1 MIKKRITAILA
12 AAIIAV
18 GASVPAF
25 ADEDFNTAE
34 NDAQVLLTA
43 QEAQA
48 DTALDIISDDSA
60 AVALSDNYDT
70 AAINETDET
79 EDDDSDKAPVAT
91 RDIIIAVCISVVVGI
106 IIGFIGSGIMK
117 SKLTSVRYQSGAADY
132 IVPDSFK
139 LNDSRDVYLYSTV
152 TKTERQT
159 DKDRSCNKATDIKK
173 HNMPCSR
180 RRKPSVRLY
189 GIFLSEMPNNCLNG
203 WFNFALQA
211 LDKRRG

>member
-48 DTALDIISDDSA
+48 DTALDTLDIISDDSA

-70 AAINETDET
+70 AAINETGET
-79 EDDDSDKAPVAT
+79 EGDDSDKAPVAT

-159 DKDRSCNKATDIKK
+159 DKDR
-173 HNMPCSR
+173 
-180 RRKPSVRLY
+180 
-189 GIFLSEMPNNCLNG
+189 
-203 WFNFALQA
+203 
-211 LDKRRG
+211 

>member
-1 MIKKRITAILA
+1 MMKKRITAILA
-12 AAIIAV
+12 AAVIAV

-25 ADEDFNTAE
+25 ADSDFYTAG

-48 DTALDIISDDSA
+48 DTALDTLEAISDDSA
-60 AVALSDNYDT
+60 AVVLSDNYDT
-70 AAINETDET
+70 AAINETGET
-79 EDDDSDKAPVAT
+79 EGDDSDKAPVAT

-117 SKLTSVRYQSGAADY
+117 SKLTIVRYQSGAADY
-132 IVPDSFK
+132 MVPDSFK

-159 DKDRSCNKATDIKK
+159 DKDR
-173 HNMPCSR
+173 
-180 RRKPSVRLY
+180 
-189 GIFLSEMPNNCLNG
+189 
-203 WFNFALQA
+203 
-211 LDKRRG
+211 

>member
-25 ADEDFNTAE
+25 ADSDFYTAG
-34 NDAQVLLTA
+34 NDAPVLLTA

-48 DTALDIISDDSA
+48 DTALDTIDTISDDSA

-70 AAINETDET
+70 AAINETGDT
-79 EDDDSDKAPVAT
+79 ESDDSDEASVST
-91 RDIIIAVCISVVVGI
+91 RDIVIAICISVVIGI

-117 SKLTSVRYQSGAADY
+117 SKLKSVSYQSGAADY
-132 IVPDSFK
+132 VVPDSFK

-159 DKDRSCNKATDIKK
+159 DKDR
-173 HNMPCSR
+173 
-180 RRKPSVRLY
+180 
-189 GIFLSEMPNNCLNG
+189 
-203 WFNFALQA
+203 
-211 LDKRRG
+211 

>member
-34 NDAQVLLTA
+34 NDAPVLLTA
-43 QEAQA
+43 QEVQA
-48 DTALDIISDDSA
+48 DTALDTLDIISDDSA
-60 AVALSDNYDT
+60 AVVLSDNYDT
-70 AAINETDET
+70 AAINETGET

-159 DKDRSCNKATDIKK
+159 DKDR
-173 HNMPCSR
+173 
-180 RRKPSVRLY
+180 
-189 GIFLSEMPNNCLNG
+189 
-203 WFNFALQA
+203 
-211 LDKRRG
+211 

>member
-34 NDAQVLLTA
+34 NDAPVLLTA

-48 DTALDIISDDSA
+48 DTALDTIDTISDDSA
-60 AVALSDNYDT
+60 IVALSDNYDT
-70 AAINETDET
+70 AAINETGDT
-79 EDDDSDKAPVAT
+79 ESDDSDEAPVST
-91 RDIIIAVCISVVVGI
+91 RDIVIAVCISVVIGI

-117 SKLTSVRYQSGAADY
+117 SKLKSVSYQSGAADY
-132 IVPDSFK
+132 VVPDSFK

-159 DKDRSCNKATDIKK
+159 DKDR
-173 HNMPCSR
+173 
-180 RRKPSVRLY
+180 
-189 GIFLSEMPNNCLNG
+189 
-203 WFNFALQA
+203 
-211 LDKRRG
+211 

>member
-1 MIKKRITAILA
+1 MMKKRITAILA

-18 GASVPAF
+18 GASIPAF
-25 ADEDFNTAE
+25 ADSDFYIAE
-34 NDAQVLLTA
+34 NDAPVLLTA

-70 AAINETDET
+70 AAINETGDT

-91 RDIIIAVCISVVVGI
+91 RDIIIAVCISVVIGI

-132 IVPDSFK
+132 VVPDSFK
-139 LNDSRDVYLYSTV
+139 LNDSRDIYLYSTV
-152 TKTERQT
+152 TKTERST
-159 DKDRSCNKATDIKK
+159 DDNK
-173 HNMPCSR
+173 H
-180 RRKPSVRLY
+180 
-189 GIFLSEMPNNCLNG
+189 
-203 WFNFALQA
+203 
-211 LDKRRG
+211 

>member
-1 MIKKRITAILA
+1 MKKRITAILA

-18 GASVPAF
+18 GASIPAF
-25 ADEDFNTAE
+25 ADSDFYTAE
-34 NDAQVLLTA
+34 NDAPVLLTA

-60 AVALSDNYDT
+60 TVTLSDNYNT
-70 AAINETDET
+70 AAINETGDT

-132 IVPDSFK
+132 VVPDSFK
-139 LNDSRDVYLYSTV
+139 LNDSRDIYLYSTV
-152 TKTERQT
+152 TKTERST
-159 DKDRSCNKATDIKK
+159 DDNK
-173 HNMPCSR
+173 H
-180 RRKPSVRLY
+180 
-189 GIFLSEMPNNCLNG
+189 
-203 WFNFALQA
+203 
-211 LDKRRG
+211 

>member
-1 MIKKRITAILA
+1 MKKRITAIIA

-25 ADEDFNTAE
+25 ADSDFYTAG

-48 DTALDIISDDSA
+48 DTALDIISDGSA

-70 AAINETDET
+70 AAINETGDT
-79 EDDDSDKAPVAT
+79 KDDDSDEAPVAT
-91 RDIIIAVCISVVVGI
+91 RDIVIAVCISVVVGI

-117 SKLTSVRYQSGAADY
+117 SKLKSVSYQSGAADY
-132 IVPDSFK
+132 VVPDSFK

-159 DKDRSCNKATDIKK
+159 DKDR
-173 HNMPCSR
+173 
-180 RRKPSVRLY
+180 
-189 GIFLSEMPNNCLNG
+189 
-203 WFNFALQA
+203 
-211 LDKRRG
+211 